1 MTQNPSR
8 EETSHGGL
16 RGSRLVWLR
25 GYLLTTG
32 AVTTLFLIWILSPLP
47 LWVDIPLI
55 QNDTPVRSFAI
66 VCLGSGSENG
76 LPSSS
81 GWQRIRTSVALF
93 RDGFAPIV
101 IFTGY
106 SGAGPRSVAEI
117 YAEAAAWI
125 GLPPKA
131 VRLEPKARNTHEHPI
146 RLLSM
151 DLGNPSPLKST
162 ALLLVTSPY
171 SARRARL
178 VFQKAGFTGIRVVT
192 SYGELD
198 PDSHF
203 ESSGGQG
210 LRLMTR
216 ISRVIVAAWEWAA
229 LAYYK
234 AHGWI

>member
-1 MTQNPSR
+1 LKP
-8 EETSHGGL
+8 ETTRGRAGGTAL
-16 RGSRLVWLR
+16 RALRL
-25 GYLLTTG
+25 YLLATG

-55 QNDTPVRSFAI
+55 QNDTPVPSFAI

-101 IFTGY
+101 IFAGS
-106 SGAGPRSVAEI
+106 SGASPRSVAEI
-117 YAEAAAWI
+117 YAEAAGWI
-125 GLPPKA
+125 GLPPEA
-131 VRLEPKARNTHEHPI
+131 VRLEPKSRNTYEHPI
-146 RLLSM
+146 RLLSL
-151 DLGNPSPLKST
+151 DLGNPRPLKST

-178 VFQKAGFTGIRVVT
+178 VFQKAGFTAIRVVT

-198 PDSHF
+198 SDSHF
-203 ESSGGQG
+203 ESSGGLG
-210 LRLMTR
+210 LRMMTR
-216 ISRVIVAAWEWAA
+216 FSMVLVAAREWAA
-229 LAYYK
+229 LVYYK